1 MPKHHHR
8 LHIAQHAMHFGCFLS
23 TIVGESRHR
32 DFTAEIGDR
41 MDAFAKQGLALHVL
55 PHLLDNQV
63 RQLQEE
69 ENSGLRSGIRKPC
82 KDHANC
88 IARLPNWLQCE
99 SCSTGRR
106 LVLDCNTI
114 SEGDLLLS
122 EDFAQGFL
130 VRACCSAREYC
141 VLAETLEKAA
151 CLHKLSRRKA
161 SKLYRALY
169 VCV

>member
-1 MPKHHHR
+1 
-8 LHIAQHAMHFGCFLS
+8 
-23 TIVGESRHR
+23 
-32 DFTAEIGDR
+32 

-55 PHLLDNQV
+55 PRLLDNQV
-63 RQLQEE
+63 RQLQDE

-88 IARLPNWLQCE
+88 IARLPSWLQCE
-99 SCSTGRR
+99 SSSTGRR

-130 VRACCSAREYC
+130 VAFDMLACYSTWQRSGRLQIHTATVLREF
-141 VLAETLEKAA
+141 LQPRWWMEDK
-151 CLHKLSRRKA
+151 
-161 SKLYRALY
+161 
-169 VCV
+169 